1 MARMAGNVRTISKRF
16 CAICFQSVVQCN
28 SEPAARD
35 RSRSQRLVATHLHWR
50 PSWKIGP
57 ATLCWTDDGAVLL
70 LTCEFVTVSAEQDS
84 SGPRH
89 VLPSEA
95 VGESGNSFLGR
106 FSKGLSISSM
116 KEKTKAAL
124 DMSSMKETTKAISGK
139 MNSLMSAATKDDKK
153 AEDSHLQYPAMG
165 GAATSYA
172 PAPKRTPGQ
181 LRCM

>member
-1 MARMAGNVRTISKRF
+1 MKFGAGGAGSEQVPEVGR
-16 CAICFQSVVQCN
+16 N
-28 SEPAARD
+28 S
-35 RSRSQRLVATHLHWR
+35 LVLETVLKSHAQ
-50 PSWKIGP
+50 IGP
-57 ATLCWTDDGAVLL
+57 AALCWAGDGAVLL
-70 LTCEFVTVSAEQDS
+70 LTFAFSEEQDS

-89 VLPSEA
+89 VPPSEA
-95 VGESGNSFLGR
+95 VGASGNSFLGR

-165 GAATSYA
+165 GAAASYA

>member
-1 MARMAGNVRTISKRF
+1 MQFGAGG
-16 CAICFQSVVQCN
+16 AG
-28 SEPAARD
+28 SEQVPEVGRHPLALETVLENHA
-35 RSRSQRLVATHLHWR
+35 Q
-50 PSWKIGP
+50 IGP

-84 SGPRH
+84 SGPKH